1 MRGIACVSDGI
12 NAGSDIIP
20 QYVCLLIIKESTNIL
35 SWFCF
40 FSYQI
45 EHLFMINILFLFK
58 ILNQE
63 FYLTLK
69 VTVLYCPQV
78 ALTSNNLTFF
88 HYFSMSQLSM
98 TIKQQIYNFQPLKYH
113 LISNKNKNHRY
124 ILSETP
130 KRDIFLCCGFICPLI
145 PSKTSG
151 LNNK

>member
-20 QYVCLLIIKESTNIL
+20 QYVCLLIIKKSTNIL

-113 LISNKNKNHRY
+113 LKSNKNKNHRY